1 MTKKWIF
8 FRRSGKNI
16 KKHNGFFVWEP
27 VYFLEFLQGYRYN
40 INSVLF
46 FSQKRHTP
54 SLKFKERK
62 ECKQMAKKELSRRE
76 FLKGTAAAGLG
87 LAATQ
92 LFGVSAFADSEFTF
106 KPGTYQATAYGNLS
120 YVTVECTFSETALEK
135 VEILS
140 QDETPILF
148 SQVQDK
154 LIPAIIEN
162 QAGGLDGI
170 TGASNSSRAVKE
182 AIADCVAQ
190 AGGDREAWL
199 AKTITAEAGAD
210 ETYDVDVCVV
220 GCGGSGFMASITA
233 GKLGAKVLTIEK
245 ASSVAGVN
253 GIKVSGPFAVRTS
266 VLEAKEGG
274 TTLEVEDVFQHVMN
288 YTHWTPN
295 PALMHRCLDESKNA
309 VENLVGI
316 GYAMKEVN
324 FRFETPF
331 INEKGGFHLITN
343 GLDERVELW
352 NKALEDAGVEVLFNT
367 TATGLLMDGDKAVGV
382 TARKADGTS
391 VTVNAKAVIIASG
404 GYLGNRDLQEK
415 FLKTRKLNAAAG
427 GNSLC
432 TGDGIMMANDA
443 GAVLCKTFGYCPCEY
458 GGTNAKASRPAKQ
471 DKYDQNYAFKFGL
484 YGNLLVDAEGK
495 RFINEGLLCDYPMS
509 YGSEQIILN
518 APWYGIVDQAY
529 VDAMSTIGLY
539 EYTIAKGAEPVEGK
553 WFIGNYFKGRILDKL
568 PEDIEEGIREGWL
581 AKADTLEELAE
592 KFGLTNLPETV
603 AKYNEYCDK
612 GVDEEFGTN
621 PWYLSKIEKGPFYA
635 VQCEPSA
642 WSTFGGIRT
651 DDKLRA
657 LKADNT
663 PMQGLYVVGTDNGS
677 LYYSPYYDVPG
688 FCYGLCVDSG
698 YIAATEAVGYIAE

>member
-1 MTKKWIF
+1 M
-8 FRRSGKNI
+8 KN
-16 KKHNGFFVWEP
+16 
-27 VYFLEFLQGYRYN
+27 
-40 INSVLF
+40 
-46 FSQKRHTP
+46 
-54 SLKFKERK
+54 
-62 ECKQMAKKELSRRE
+62 LSRRE

-92 LFGVSAFADSEFTF
+92 LFGVSALAESEFTF

-120 YVTVECTFSETALEK
+120 YVTVECTFSETALTD
-135 VEILS
+135 VQILS

-148 SQVQDK
+148 SQVQEN

-190 AGGDREAWL
+190 AGGDKEAWL
-199 AKTITAEAGAD
+199 AKTVTAVAGSD

-253 GIKVSGPFAVRTS
+253 GIKVSGPFAVDTS
-266 VLEAKEGG
+266 VLHAREGG
-274 TTLEVEDVFQHVMN
+274 TTLEVDEVFQHVMN

-316 GYAMKEVN
+316 GYDMMEAN

-331 INEKGGFHLITN
+331 YQEKGGFHLIKN
-343 GLDERVELW
+343 ALDERVELW
-352 NKALEDAGVEVLFNT
+352 NKALEEAGVEVLFNT

-382 TARKADGTS
+382 TAKKADGTS

-432 TGDGIMMANDA
+432 TGDGILMATDA
-443 GAVLCKTFGYCPCEY
+443 GAVMTKTFGYCPCEY
-458 GGTNAKASRPAKQ
+458 GGTNSKASRPAKQ
-471 DKYDQNYAFKFGL
+471 DKYDQNLAFKFGL

-509 YGSEQIILN
+509 YGSEQIVLN

-539 EYTIAKGAEPVEGK
+539 DYTIAKGAEPVEGK

-592 KFGLTNLPETV
+592 AFGLTNRDRRQVQRVLRKGRGRAVRHQSLVPEQGG
-603 AKYNEYCDK
+603 E
-612 GVDEEFGTN
+612 GT
-621 PWYLSKIEKGPFYA
+621 LLRRA
-635 VQCEPSA
+635 V
-642 WSTFGGIRT
+642 
-651 DDKLRA
+651 RA
-657 LKADNT
+657 LRLEHLRRRPYRRQAARPQGGQHPHAGPVRGRHRQRLPVLQPLLRCARLLLRPVHRLRLHRRQRGAGVHPGVIPRKFITT
-663 PMQGLYVVGTDNGS
+663 P
-677 LYYSPYYDVPG
+677 
-688 FCYGLCVDSG
+688 
-698 YIAATEAVGYIAE
+698 

>member
-1 MTKKWIF
+1 MENKKI
-8 FRRSGKNI
+8 
-16 KKHNGFFVWEP
+16 
-27 VYFLEFLQGYRYN
+27 
-40 INSVLF
+40 
-46 FSQKRHTP
+46 
-54 SLKFKERK
+54 
-62 ECKQMAKKELSRRE
+62 SRRE

-87 LAATQ
+87 LAASQ
-92 LFGVSAFADSEFTF
+92 LLGGVSAFADATY
-106 KPGTYQATAYGNLS
+106 KPGKYQATAYGNLS
-120 YVTVECTFSETALEK
+120 NVTVECTFSETALEN
-135 VEILS
+135 VEIIS
-140 QDETPILF
+140 QNETPVLF
-148 SQVQDK
+148 SQVQEK
-154 LIPAIIEN
+154 LIPSIVEN
-162 QAGGLDGI
+162 QALGLDGV
-170 TGASNSSRAVKE
+170 TGATNSSRAVKE
-182 AIADCVAQ
+182 AIADCVKQ
-190 AGGDREAWL
+190 AGGDPEAWL
-199 AKTITAEAGAD
+199 AKTVEAVAGAD
-210 ETYDVDVCVV
+210 ETYDVDVCVI

-245 ASSVAGVN
+245 ANSVAGVN

-274 TTLEVEDVFQHVMN
+274 TTLEVEDVFNHVMN

-316 GYAMKEVN
+316 GYDMQEAN

-331 INEKGGFHLITN
+331 IGEKGGFHLIKN
-343 GLDERVELW
+343 ALEDRVELW
-352 NKALEDAGVEVLFNT
+352 NKALEEAGVEVLFNT

-382 TARKADGTS
+382 TAKKGDGTS

-432 TGDGIMMANDA
+432 TGDGIMMAEDA

-458 GGTNAKASRPAKQ
+458 GGTNSKASRPAKQ

-484 YGNLLVDAEGK
+484 YGNLLVDQEGK

-539 EYTIAKGAEPVEGK
+539 DYTIAKGAEPVEGK

-592 KFGLTNLPETV
+592 KFGLTDLPATV

-663 PMQGLYVVGTDNGS
+663 PMEGLYVVGTDNGS

-698 YIAATEAVGYIAE
+698 YIAATEAVEYIK

>member
-1 MTKKWIF
+1 M
-8 FRRSGKNI
+8 SKNI
-16 KKHNGFFVWEP
+16 
-27 VYFLEFLQGYRYN
+27 
-40 INSVLF
+40 
-46 FSQKRHTP
+46 T
-54 SLKFKERK
+54 
-62 ECKQMAKKELSRRE
+62 RRD
-76 FLKGTAAAGLG
+76 FLKGTAAGALG
-87 LAATQ
+87 LAAM
-92 LFGVSAFADSEFTF
+92 GIAGAPIASAAGPY
-106 KPGTYQATAYGNLS
+106 KAGTYEATAYGNLS
-120 YVTVECTFSETALEK
+120 YVTVKCTFSEDALTD
-135 VEILS
+135 VEIVS
-140 QDETPILF
+140 QNETPILF
-148 SQVQDK
+148 SQVQEN

-162 QAGGLDGI
+162 QAGGIDGV

-190 AGGDREAWL
+190 AGGDKEAWL
-199 AKTITAEAGAD
+199 AKTVEATAGSD
-210 ETYDVDVCVV
+210 ETYDVDICVI

-233 GKLGAKVLTIEK
+233 GKLGAKVLTLEK
-245 ASSVAGVN
+245 ANSVAGVN
-253 GIKVSGPFAVRTS
+253 GIKVSGPFAVDTS
-266 VLEAKEGG
+266 VLHAREGG
-274 TTLEVEDVFQHVMN
+274 TTLEVDEVFQHVMN

-316 GYAMKEVN
+316 GYEMREAN

-331 INEKGGFHLITN
+331 FEEKGGFHLITN
-343 GLDERVELW
+343 ALEDRVELW

-367 TATGLLMDGDKAVGV
+367 TATGLIMDGDKAVGV
-382 TARKADGTS
+382 TAKKAYGTS
-391 VTVNAKAVIIASG
+391 ITVNAKAVIIASG

-432 TGDGIMMANDA
+432 TGDGIVMAEDV
-443 GAVLCKTFGYCPCEY
+443 GAELCKTFGYCPCEY
-458 GGTNAKASRPAKQ
+458 GGTNSKASRPAKQ

-484 YGNLLVDAEGK
+484 YGNLLVDQEGK

-529 VDAMSTIGLY
+529 VDAMTTQGLY
-539 EYTIAKGAEPVEGK
+539 EYTLAKGATTDVGV
-553 WFIGNYFKGRILDKL
+553 WFIGSYFKDRILDKL
-568 PEDIEEGIREGWL
+568 PEDLEEGIREGWV

-592 KFGLTNLPETV
+592 AFGLTNLPETV
-603 AKYNEYCDK
+603 KKYNEFCDK

-621 PWYLSKIEKGPFYA
+621 KWYLSKVETGPFYA

-642 WSTFGGIRT
+642 WSTFGGVRT
-651 DDKLRA
+651 DDQLRA
-657 LKADNT
+657 LKPDNT

-688 FCYGLCVDSG
+688 YCYGLCIDSG
-698 YIAATEAVGYIAE
+698 YIAANEAVEYIK

>member
-1 MTKKWIF
+1 M
-8 FRRSGKNI
+8 SKNI
-16 KKHNGFFVWEP
+16 
-27 VYFLEFLQGYRYN
+27 
-40 INSVLF
+40 
-46 FSQKRHTP
+46 
-54 SLKFKERK
+54 
-62 ECKQMAKKELSRRE
+62 SRRD
-76 FLKGTAAAGLG
+76 FLKGTAAGAVG
-87 LAATQ
+87 LAAM
-92 LFGVSAFADSEFTF
+92 GIAGIPVASAAGPY
-106 KPGTYQATAYGNLS
+106 KPGTYESTAYGNLS
-120 YVTVECTFSETALEK
+120 YVTVKCTFTEDKLEN
-135 VEILS
+135 VEIVS
-140 QDETPILF
+140 QNETPVLF

-154 LIPAIIEN
+154 LIPAILEN
-162 QAGGLDGI
+162 QAGGIDSI

-190 AGGDREAWL
+190 AGGDKEAWL
-199 AKTITAEAGAD
+199 AKAIKAEAGAD
-210 ETYDVDVCVV
+210 ETYDVDICVI
-220 GCGGSGFMASITA
+220 GCGGSGFMASISA

-245 ASSVAGVN
+245 AGSVAGVN
-253 GIKVSGPFAVRTS
+253 GIKVSGPFAVDTS
-266 VLEAKEGG
+266 VLHAKEGG
-274 TTLEVEDVFQHVMN
+274 TTLTVDDVFQHVMD

-295 PALMHRCLDESKNA
+295 PALIHRCLEESKNA
-309 VENLVGI
+309 VENLVDI
-316 GYAMKEVN
+316 GYEMKEVN

-331 INEKGGFHLITN
+331 INEKGGFHLVTN
-343 GLDERVELW
+343 ALEDRVDLW
-352 NKALEDAGVEVLFNT
+352 NKALEDNGVQVLFNT
-367 TATGLLMDGDKAVGV
+367 TATGLIMDGDKAVGV
-382 TARKADGTS
+382 TAKKEDGTN

-415 FLKTRKLNAAAG
+415 FLKTRNLNAAAG

-432 TGDGIMMANDA
+432 TGDGIMMAEDV

-458 GGTNAKASRPAKQ
+458 GGTNSKASRPAKQ

-484 YGNLLVDAEGK
+484 YGNLLVDQEGK

-529 VDAMSTIGLY
+529 VDAMTTQGLY
-539 EYTIAKGAEPVEGK
+539 EYTIAKGATTDEGV
-553 WFIGNYFKGRILDKL
+553 WFIGNYFKDRILDKL
-568 PEDIEEGIREGWL
+568 PEDLEEGIAEGWV

-592 KFGLTNLPETV
+592 AFGLTDLPATV

-621 PWYLSKIEKGPFYA
+621 PWYLSKVETGPFYA

-642 WSTFGGIRT
+642 WSTFGGVRT

-657 LKADNT
+657 LKPDNT

-677 LYYSPYYDVPG
+677 MYYSPYYDVPG

-698 YIAATEAVGYIAE
+698 YIAANEAVEYIK

>member
-1 MTKKWIF
+1 M
-8 FRRSGKNI
+8 SKN
-16 KKHNGFFVWEP
+16 
-27 VYFLEFLQGYRYN
+27 L
-40 INSVLF
+40 
-46 FSQKRHTP
+46 T
-54 SLKFKERK
+54 
-62 ECKQMAKKELSRRE
+62 RRE
-76 FLKGTAAAGLG
+76 FLKGTAAGAIG
-87 LAATQ
+87 LAA
-92 LFGVSAFADSEFTF
+92 LGVAGIPTAKAEGMY
-106 KPGTYQATAYGNLS
+106 KAGTYQATAYGNLS
-120 YVTVECTFSETALEK
+120 YVTVECTFSESALEK
-135 VEILS
+135 VDIIS
-140 QDETPILF
+140 QEETPILF
-148 SQVQDK
+148 SQVQEQ
-154 LIPAIIEN
+154 LIPSIVEN
-162 QAGGLDGI
+162 QALGMDGI

-190 AGGDREAWL
+190 AGGDPEEWL
-199 AKTITAEAGAD
+199 GRSVTVTAGAD
-210 ETYDVDVCVV
+210 ETYDVDVCVI

-233 GKLGAKVLTIEK
+233 GQMGAKVLTVEK

-253 GIKVSGPFAVRTS
+253 GIKVSGPFAVDTS
-266 VLEAKEGG
+266 VLHAREGG
-274 TTLEVEDVFQHVMN
+274 TTLEVDEVFNHVMN

-316 GYAMKEVN
+316 GYAMKEAN

-331 INEKGGFHLITN
+331 FEEKGGFHLITN
-343 GLDERVELW
+343 SLDERVELW

-367 TATGLLMDGDKAVGV
+367 TATGLLMDGDKAVGI
-382 TARKADGTS
+382 TAKKADGTS

-404 GYLGNRDLQEK
+404 GYLGNRDLQER

-432 TGDGIMMANDA
+432 TGDGIMMAEDA

-458 GGTNAKASRPAKQ
+458 GGTNSKASRPAKQ

-663 PMQGLYVVGTDNGS
+663 PLQGLYVVGTDNGS
-677 LYYSPYYDVPG
+677 MYYSPYYDVPG

>member
-1 MTKKWIF
+1 
-8 FRRSGKNI
+8 
-16 KKHNGFFVWEP
+16 
-27 VYFLEFLQGYRYN
+27 
-40 INSVLF
+40 
-46 FSQKRHTP
+46 
-54 SLKFKERK
+54 
-62 ECKQMAKKELSRRE
+62 MAKKEISRRE
-76 FLKGTAAAGLG
+76 FLKGSAAAGLG
-87 LAATQ
+87 LAAT
-92 LFGVSAFADSEFTF
+92 LGMGGALAFADGATY
-106 KPGTYQATAYGNLS
+106 KPGKYQATAYGNLS
-120 YVTVECTFSETALEK
+120 YVTVECTFSETALTN
-135 VEILS
+135 VEIIS
-140 QDETPILF
+140 QSETPILF
-148 SQVQDK
+148 SMVQDQ

-162 QAGGLDGI
+162 QAGGLDAI
-170 TGASNSSRAVKE
+170 TGVSNSSRAVKE

-190 AGGDREAWL
+190 AGGDKEAWL
-199 AKTITAEAGAD
+199 AKGITATAGAD
-210 ETYDVDVCVV
+210 ETYDVDVCVI

-233 GKLGAKVLTIEK
+233 GQKGAKVLTIEK
-245 ASSVAGVN
+245 ANSVAGVN

-274 TTLEVEDVFQHVMN
+274 TTLEVEDVFNHVMN

-295 PALMHRCLDESKNA
+295 PALMHRCLEESKNS
-309 VENLVGI
+309 VEQLVGI
-316 GYAMKEVN
+316 GYEMKEVN

-331 INEKGGFHLITN
+331 IDEKGGFHLITN
-343 GLDERVELW
+343 ALEDRVELW
-352 NKALEDAGVEVLFNT
+352 NKALADAGVEVLFNT

-443 GAVLCKTFGYCPCEY
+443 GAVLNKTFGYCPCEY
-458 GGTNAKASRPAKQ
+458 GGTNSKASRPAKQ

-529 VDAMSTIGLY
+529 VDAMTTQGLY
-539 EYTIAKGAEPVEGK
+539 EYTIAKGAEPVVGK

-568 PEDIEEGIREGWL
+568 PEDLEEGIREGWV

-592 KFGLTNLPETV
+592 KFGLTDLPATV

-612 GVDEEFGTN
+612 GVDEQFGTN

-657 LKADNT
+657 LKGDNT
-663 PMQGLYVVGTDNGS
+663 PMEGLYVVGTDNGS

-698 YIAATEAVGYIAE
+698 YIAASEAVEYIAE

>member
-1 MTKKWIF
+1 
-8 FRRSGKNI
+8 
-16 KKHNGFFVWEP
+16 
-27 VYFLEFLQGYRYN
+27 
-40 INSVLF
+40 
-46 FSQKRHTP
+46 
-54 SLKFKERK
+54 
-62 ECKQMAKKELSRRE
+62 MAKELSRRE
-76 FLKGTAAAGLG
+76 FLKGSAAAGLG
-87 LAATQ
+87 LAATIG
-92 LFGVSAFADSEFTF
+92 LGGAAFADEA
-106 KPGTYQATAYGNLS
+106 KYKAGTYQATAYGNLS
-120 YVTVECTFSETALEK
+120 YVTVECTFSDTALEK

-140 QDETPILF
+140 QNETPILF

-162 QAGGLDGI
+162 QAGGIDGI

-190 AGGDREAWL
+190 AGGDKEAWL
-199 AKTITAEAGAD
+199 AKTVEAEAGAD
-210 ETYDVDVCVV
+210 ETYDVDICVI
-220 GCGGSGFMASITA
+220 GCGGSGFMASISA

-253 GIKVSGPFAVRTS
+253 GIKVSGPFAVDTS
-266 VLEAKEGG
+266 VLHAKEGG
-274 TTLEVEDVFQHVMN
+274 TTLTVDDVFTHVMD

-295 PALMHRCLDESKNA
+295 PALIHRCLDESKNA

-316 GYAMKEVN
+316 GYEMKEVN

-343 GLDERVELW
+343 ALDNRVELW
-352 NKALEDAGVEVLFNT
+352 NKALEDNGVQVLFNT

-382 TARKADGTS
+382 TAKKADGTN

-432 TGDGIMMANDA
+432 TGDGIMMAEDV

-458 GGTNAKASRPAKQ
+458 GGTNSKASRPAKQ
-471 DKYDQNYAFKFGL
+471 DKYDQNLAFKFGL
-484 YGNLLVDAEGK
+484 YGNLLVDQEGK

-529 VDAMSTIGLY
+529 VDAMSTQGLY
-539 EYTIAKGAEPVEGK
+539 EYTIAKGATTDEGV
-553 WFIGNYFKGRILDKL
+553 WFIGNYFKDRILTTL
-568 PEDIEEGIREGWL
+568 PEDLEEGIAEGWV

-592 KFGLTNLPETV
+592 AFGLTNLPETV

-621 PWYLSKIEKGPFYA
+621 AWYLSKVETGPFYA

-651 DDKLRA
+651 DDQLRA

-663 PMQGLYVVGTDNGS
+663 PMEGLYVVGTDNGS

-698 YIAATEAVGYIAE
+698 YIAATEAVEYIK

>member
-1 MTKKWIF
+1 MAN
-8 FRRSGKNI
+8 KNI
-16 KKHNGFFVWEP
+16 
-27 VYFLEFLQGYRYN
+27 
-40 INSVLF
+40 
-46 FSQKRHTP
+46 
-54 SLKFKERK
+54 
-62 ECKQMAKKELSRRE
+62 SRRE
-76 FLKGTAAAGLG
+76 FLKGTAAAAGLG
-87 LAATQ
+87 LAAAMGMGTT
-92 LFGVSAFADSEFTF
+92 AFADGATY
-106 KPGTYQATAYGNLS
+106 KPGKYQATAYGNLS
-120 YVTVECTFSETALEK
+120 YVTVECTFSETKLES
-135 VEILS
+135 VEIIS
-140 QDETPILF
+140 QNETPILF
-148 SQVQDK
+148 SQVQEN
-154 LIPAIIEN
+154 LIPSIVEN
-162 QAGGLDGI
+162 QALGLDGI
-170 TGASNSSRAVKE
+170 TGATNSSRAVKE
-182 AIADCVAQ
+182 AIADCVKQ
-190 AGGDREAWL
+190 AGGDPDEWLGRTVEA
-199 AKTITAEAGAD
+199 KAGAD
-210 ETYDVDVCVV
+210 ETYDVDVCVI

-245 ASSVAGVN
+245 ANSVAGVN
-253 GIKVSGPFAVRTS
+253 GIKVSGPFAVDTS
-266 VLEAKEGG
+266 VLHAREGG
-274 TTLEVEDVFQHVMN
+274 TTLQVEEVFQHVMN

-316 GYAMKEVN
+316 GYKMQEAN

-331 INEKGGFHLITN
+331 YQEKGGFHLITN
-343 GLDERVELW
+343 SLDERVELW
-352 NKALEDAGVEVLFNT
+352 NKALDEAGVQVLFNT

-382 TARKADGTS
+382 TAKKADGTS

-432 TGDGIMMANDA
+432 TGDGIMMAEDA

-458 GGTNAKASRPAKQ
+458 GGTNSKASRPAKQ

-529 VDAMSTIGLY
+529 VDAMTTIGLY
-539 EYTIAKGAEPVEGK
+539 DYTIAKGAEPVEGK

-642 WSTFGGIRT
+642 WSTFGGVRT

-657 LKADNT
+657 LKPDNT

-688 FCYGLCVDSG
+688 YCYGLCVDSG
-698 YIAATEAVGYIAE
+698 YIAANEAVEYIK

>member
-1 MTKKWIF
+1 MA
-8 FRRSGKNI
+8 N
-16 KKHNGFFVWEP
+16 
-27 VYFLEFLQGYRYN
+27 
-40 INSVLF
+40 
-46 FSQKRHTP
+46 
-54 SLKFKERK
+54 KEI
-62 ECKQMAKKELSRRE
+62 SRRE
-76 FLKGTAAAGLG
+76 FLKGSAAAGLG
-87 LAATQ
+87 LAAS
-92 LFGVSAFADSEFTF
+92 LGMGGLVFADGATY
-106 KPGTYQATAYGNLS
+106 KPGKYQATAYGNLS
-120 YVTVECTFSETALEK
+120 YVTVECTFSETALEN
-135 VEILS
+135 VEIIS

-190 AGGDREAWL
+190 AGGDKEAWL
-199 AKTITAEAGAD
+199 AKTVSAVAGAD
-210 ETYDVDVCVV
+210 ETYDVDVCVI

-233 GKLGAKVLTIEK
+233 GKKGAKVLTIEK

-295 PALMHRCLDESKNA
+295 PALMHRCLEESKNA
-309 VENLVGI
+309 VENLVGV

-343 GLDERVELW
+343 GLEERVELW
-352 NKALEDAGVEVLFNT
+352 NKALADAGVEVLFNT

-432 TGDGIMMANDA
+432 TGDGIMMATDA
-443 GAVLCKTFGYCPCEY
+443 GAVMCKTFGYCPCEY

-484 YGNLLVDAEGK
+484 YGNLLVDQEGK

-621 PWYLSKIEKGPFYA
+621 PWYLSKIETGPFYA

-642 WSTFGGIRT
+642 WSTFGGVRT

-698 YIAATEAVGYIAE
+698 YIAASEAVEYIAE

>member
-1 MTKKWIF
+1 
-8 FRRSGKNI
+8 
-16 KKHNGFFVWEP
+16 
-27 VYFLEFLQGYRYN
+27 
-40 INSVLF
+40 
-46 FSQKRHTP
+46 
-54 SLKFKERK
+54 
-62 ECKQMAKKELSRRE
+62 MANKDISRRE
-76 FLKGTAAAGLG
+76 FLKGTAAAAGLG
-87 LAATQ
+87 LAAAMGMGTT
-92 LFGVSAFADSEFTF
+92 AFADGAVY
-106 KPGTYQATAYGNLS
+106 KPGKYQATAYGNLS
-120 YVTVECTFSETALEK
+120 YVTVECTFSETKLES
-135 VEILS
+135 VEIIS

-148 SQVQDK
+148 SQVQEK
-154 LIPAIIEN
+154 LIPSIVEN
-162 QAGGLDGI
+162 QALGLDGV
-170 TGASNSSRAVKE
+170 TGATNSSRAVKE
-182 AIADCVAQ
+182 AIADCVKQ
-190 AGGDREAWL
+190 AGGDPDEWL
-199 AKTITAEAGAD
+199 GRTVETKAGAD
-210 ETYDVDVCVV
+210 ETYDVDVCVI

-245 ASSVAGVN
+245 ANSVAGVN
-253 GIKVSGPFAVRTS
+253 GIKVSGPFAVDTS
-266 VLEAKEGG
+266 VLHAREGG
-274 TTLEVEDVFQHVMN
+274 TTLQVEEVFQHVMN

-309 VENLVGI
+309 VENLVDI
-316 GYAMKEVN
+316 GYAMKEAN

-331 INEKGGFHLITN
+331 YQEKGGFHLITN
-343 GLDERVELW
+343 SLDERVELW
-352 NKALEDAGVEVLFNT
+352 NKALDEAGVQVLFNT

-382 TARKADGTS
+382 TAKKADGTS

-432 TGDGIMMANDA
+432 TGDGIMMAEDA

-458 GGTNAKASRPAKQ
+458 GGTNSKASRPAKQ

-529 VDAMSTIGLY
+529 VDAMTTIGLY
-539 EYTIAKGAEPVEGK
+539 DYTIAKGAEPVEGK

-642 WSTFGGIRT
+642 WSTFGGVRT

-657 LKADNT
+657 LKPDNT

-688 FCYGLCVDSG
+688 YCYGLCVDSG
-698 YIAATEAVGYIAE
+698 YIAATEAVEYIK

>member
-1 MTKKWIF
+1 M
-8 FRRSGKNI
+8 KN
-16 KKHNGFFVWEP
+16 
-27 VYFLEFLQGYRYN
+27 
-40 INSVLF
+40 
-46 FSQKRHTP
+46 
-54 SLKFKERK
+54 
-62 ECKQMAKKELSRRE
+62 LSRRE

-92 LFGVSAFADSEFTF
+92 LFGVSALAESEFTF

-120 YVTVECTFSETALEK
+120 YVTVECTFSETALTD
-135 VEILS
+135 VQILS

-148 SQVQDK
+148 SQVQEN

-190 AGGDREAWL
+190 AGGDKEAWL
-199 AKTITAEAGAD
+199 AKTVTAVAGSD

-253 GIKVSGPFAVRTS
+253 GIKVSGPFAVDTS
-266 VLEAKEGG
+266 VLHAREGG
-274 TTLEVEDVFQHVMN
+274 TTLEVDEVFQHVMN

-316 GYAMKEVN
+316 GYDMMEAN

-331 INEKGGFHLITN
+331 YQEKGGFHLIKHA
-343 GLDERVELW
+343 LDERVELW
-352 NKALEDAGVEVLFNT
+352 NKALEVAGVEVLFNT

-382 TARKADGTS
+382 TAKKADGTS

-432 TGDGIMMANDA
+432 TGDGILMATDA
-443 GAVLCKTFGYCPCEY
+443 GAVMTKTFGYCPCEY
-458 GGTNAKASRPAKQ
+458 GGTNSKASRPAKQ

-509 YGSEQIILN
+509 YGSEQIVLN

-592 KFGLTNLPETV
+592 AFGLTNLPETV

-612 GVDEEFGTN
+612 GVDEQFGTN
-621 PWYLSKIEKGPFYA
+621 PWYLSKVEKGPFYA

-642 WSTFGGIRT
+642 WSTFGGVRT

-688 FCYGLCVDSG
+688 YCYGLCIDSG
-698 YIAATEAVGYIAE
+698 YIAANEALAYIQE

>member
-1 MTKKWIF
+1 M
-8 FRRSGKNI
+8 KN
-16 KKHNGFFVWEP
+16 
-27 VYFLEFLQGYRYN
+27 
-40 INSVLF
+40 
-46 FSQKRHTP
+46 
-54 SLKFKERK
+54 
-62 ECKQMAKKELSRRE
+62 LSRRE

-92 LFGVSAFADSEFTF
+92 LFGVSALAESEFTF

-120 YVTVECTFSETALEK
+120 YVTVECTFSETALTD
-135 VEILS
+135 VQILS

-148 SQVQDK
+148 SQVQEN

-190 AGGDREAWL
+190 AGGDKEAWL
-199 AKTITAEAGAD
+199 AKTVTAVAGSD

-253 GIKVSGPFAVRTS
+253 GIKVSGPFAVDTS
-266 VLEAKEGG
+266 VLHAREGG
-274 TTLEVEDVFQHVMN
+274 TTLEVDEVFQHVMN

-316 GYAMKEVN
+316 GYDMMEAN

-331 INEKGGFHLITN
+331 YQEKGGFHLIKN
-343 GLDERVELW
+343 ALDERVELW
-352 NKALEDAGVEVLFNT
+352 NKALEEAGVEVLFNT

-382 TARKADGTS
+382 TAKKADGTS

-432 TGDGIMMANDA
+432 TGDGILMATDA
-443 GAVLCKTFGYCPCEY
+443 GAVMTKTFGYCPCEY
-458 GGTNAKASRPAKQ
+458 GGTNSKASRPAKQ
-471 DKYDQNYAFKFGL
+471 DKYDQNLAFKFGL

-509 YGSEQIILN
+509 YGSEQIVLN

-539 EYTIAKGAEPVEGK
+539 DYTIAKGAEPVEGK

-592 KFGLTNLPETV
+592 AFGLTNLPETV

-612 GVDEEFGTN
+612 GVDEQFGTN
-621 PWYLSKIEKGPFYA
+621 PWYLSKVEKGPFYA

-642 WSTFGGIRT
+642 WSTFGGVRT

-688 FCYGLCVDSG
+688 YCYGLCIDSG
-698 YIAATEAVGYIAE
+698 YIAANEALAYIQE

>member
-1 MTKKWIF
+1 MKPNEI
-8 FRRSGKNI
+8 
-16 KKHNGFFVWEP
+16 
-27 VYFLEFLQGYRYN
+27 
-40 INSVLF
+40 
-46 FSQKRHTP
+46 
-54 SLKFKERK
+54 
-62 ECKQMAKKELSRRE
+62 SRRD

-87 LAATQ
+87 LTAAST
-92 LFGVSAFADSEFTF
+92 LGLGSVALAGTKALY

-120 YVTVECTFSETALEK
+120 NITVQCTFSETALTK

-140 QDETPILF
+140 QQETPILF
-148 SQVQDK
+148 SQVQDQ

-162 QAGGLDGI
+162 QAGGLDAV
-170 TGASNSSRAVKE
+170 TGATNSSKAVKN

-190 AGGDREAWL
+190 AGGDKEAWL
-199 AKTITAEAGAD
+199 GKTIKKVAGAD
-210 ETYDVDVCVV
+210 ETYDADIVV
-220 GCGGSGFMASITA
+220 IGCGGAGFMAAITA
-233 GKLGAKVLTIEK
+233 GWQGKKVIAIEK
-245 ASSVAGVN
+245 AGSVAGVN

-274 TTLEVEDVFQHVMN
+274 TTLDVDEVFQHVMA

-309 VENLVGI
+309 VAQLLKVG
-316 GYAMKEVN
+316 YQMKEAN

-331 INEKGGFHLITN
+331 IGPKGGFHLILN
-343 GLDERVELW
+343 ALEERVKLW
-352 NKALEDAGVEVLFNT
+352 EKALDDAKVKVIYNT
-367 TATGLLMDGDKAVGV
+367 TATGLLMDGDKVKGL
-382 TARKADGTS
+382 TARRADGTKI
-391 VTVNAKAVIIASG
+391 TINAKAVIITSG

-432 TGDGIMMANDA
+432 TGDGIMMATDV
-443 GAVLCKTFGYCPCEY
+443 GAVMTKTFGYCPCEY

-471 DKYDQNYAFKFGL
+471 DKYDQNYFFKFGL

-529 VDAMSTIGLY
+529 VDAMMTKGLY
-539 EYTIAKGAEPVEGK
+539 EYTIAKGANEK
-553 WFIGNYFKGRILDKL
+553 NWFIGNYFKGRILDRL
-568 PEDIEEGIREGWL
+568 PQDMEEGLKEGWL
-581 AKADTLEELAE
+581 AKADTLEELSKA
-592 KFGLTNLPETV
+592 FGLTDLVKTV
-603 AKYNEYCDK
+603 KKYNEFCDK
-612 GVDEEFGTN
+612 GVDAEFGTS

-651 DDKLRA
+651 DDRLRA

-663 PMQGLYVVGTDNGS
+663 PMQGLYVAGTDNGS

-688 FCYGLCVDSG
+688 FCYGLCIDSG
-698 YIAATEAVGYIAE
+698 YIAAHEAVDYVG

>member
-1 MTKKWIF
+1 MENKKI
-8 FRRSGKNI
+8 
-16 KKHNGFFVWEP
+16 
-27 VYFLEFLQGYRYN
+27 
-40 INSVLF
+40 
-46 FSQKRHTP
+46 
-54 SLKFKERK
+54 
-62 ECKQMAKKELSRRE
+62 SRRE

-87 LAATQ
+87 LAASQ
-92 LFGVSAFADSEFTF
+92 LLGGVSAFADATY
-106 KPGTYQATAYGNLS
+106 KPGKYQATAYGNLS
-120 YVTVECTFSETALEK
+120 NVTVECTFSETALEN
-135 VEILS
+135 VEIIS
-140 QDETPILF
+140 QNETPVLF
-148 SQVQDK
+148 SQVQEK
-154 LIPAIIEN
+154 LIPSIVEN
-162 QAGGLDGI
+162 QALGLDGV
-170 TGASNSSRAVKE
+170 TGATNSSRAVKE
-182 AIADCVAQ
+182 AIADCVRQ
-190 AGGDREAWL
+190 AGGDPEAWL
-199 AKTITAEAGAD
+199 AKTVEAVAGAD
-210 ETYDVDVCVV
+210 ETYDVDVCVI

-245 ASSVAGVN
+245 ANSVAGVN

-274 TTLEVEDVFQHVMN
+274 TTLEVEDVFNHVMN

-316 GYAMKEVN
+316 GYDMQEAN

-331 INEKGGFHLITN
+331 IGEKGGFHLIKN
-343 GLDERVELW
+343 ALEDRVELW
-352 NKALEDAGVEVLFNT
+352 NKALEEAGVDVLFNT

-382 TARKADGTS
+382 TAKKADGTS

-432 TGDGIMMANDA
+432 TGDGIMMAEDA

-458 GGTNAKASRPAKQ
+458 GGTNSKASRPAKQ

-484 YGNLLVDAEGK
+484 YGNLLVDQEGK

-539 EYTIAKGAEPVEGK
+539 DYTIAKGAEPVEGK

-592 KFGLTNLPETV
+592 KFGLTDLPATV

-663 PMQGLYVVGTDNGS
+663 PMEGLYVVGTDNGS

-698 YIAATEAVGYIAE
+698 YIAANEAVEYIK

>member
-1 MTKKWIF
+1 M
-8 FRRSGKNI
+8 KNI
-16 KKHNGFFVWEP
+16 
-27 VYFLEFLQGYRYN
+27 
-40 INSVLF
+40 
-46 FSQKRHTP
+46 
-54 SLKFKERK
+54 
-62 ECKQMAKKELSRRE
+62 SRRE

-87 LAATQ
+87 MAASQ
-92 LFGVSAFADSEFTF
+92 LLGISAFADGAVY
-106 KPGTYQATAYGNLS
+106 KPGKYQATAYGNLS
-120 YVTVECTFSETALEK
+120 YVTVECTFSETALES
-135 VEILS
+135 VEIIS
-140 QDETPILF
+140 QNETPILF
-148 SQVQDK
+148 SQVQEK
-154 LIPAIIEN
+154 LIPSIVEN
-162 QAGGLDGI
+162 QALGLDGI
-170 TGASNSSRAVKE
+170 TGATNSSRAVKE
-182 AIADCVAQ
+182 AIADCIKQ
-190 AGGDREAWL
+190 AGGDADAWL
-199 AKTITAEAGAD
+199 GRTVEAVAGAD
-210 ETYDVDVCVV
+210 ETYDVDICVI

-245 ASSVAGVN
+245 ANSVAGVN
-253 GIKVSGPFAVRTS
+253 GIKVSGPFAVDTS
-266 VLEAKEGG
+266 VLHAREGG
-274 TTLEVEDVFQHVMN
+274 TTLEVDEVFQHVMN

-316 GYAMKEVN
+316 GYKMQEAN

-331 INEKGGFHLITN
+331 YQEKGGFHLITN
-343 GLDERVELW
+343 ALDERVELW

-382 TARKADGTS
+382 TAKKADGTS

-432 TGDGIMMANDA
+432 TGDGIMMAEDA

-458 GGTNAKASRPAKQ
+458 GGTNSKASRPAKQ
-471 DKYDQNYAFKFGL
+471 DKYDQNYFFKFGL

-529 VDAMSTIGLY
+529 VDAMMTKGLY
-539 EYTIAKGAEPVEGK
+539 EYTIAKGANEK
-553 WFIGNYFKGRILDKL
+553 NWFIGNYFKGRILDRL
-568 PEDIEEGIREGWL
+568 PQDMEEGLKEGWL
-581 AKADTLEELAE
+581 AKADTLEELSKA
-592 KFGLTNLPETV
+592 FGLTDLVDTV
-603 AKYNEYCDK
+603 KKYNEFCDK
-612 GVDEEFGTN
+612 GVDAEFGTS

-651 DDKLRA
+651 DDRLRA

-663 PMQGLYVVGTDNGS
+663 PMQGLYVAGTDNGS

-688 FCYGLCVDSG
+688 FCYGLCIDSG
-698 YIAATEAVGYIAE
+698 YIAAHEAVDYVG